1 MRKKG
6 SETPVKLII
15 ILSRN
20 PNIKTSVLKDMGFN
34 PFTVRRYRKKVQEA
48 EKEMMGLK

>member
-6 SETPVKLII
+6 SGTPVKLII

-20 PNIKTSVLKDMGFN
+20 PDIKTRDLVDKGFN
-34 PFTVRRYRKKVQEA
+34 AFTVRRYRKKVQKA
-48 EKEMMGLK
+48 EKELLGL

>member
-20 PNIKTSVLKDMGFN
+20 PNIKTKELVEKGFN

-48 EKEMMGLK
+48 EKEMLGV